1 MKNVVVLSPIP
12 ALRAGL
18 RALIAADPD
27 FAVTATGSGLQEDT
41 ALPPDTHVLVVTQDV
56 LVDWAG
62 RLHKLPVDLALLVI
76 ADGEVALREL
86 VGVGLALPAERRA
99 WGILS
104 SEATAEALQAG
115 VRALAEGLVVATPE
129 LLQTLLVS
137 PVLDSRSGLDEEDEV
152 SVEHLTE
159 REIDVLREVA
169 RGLTNKQIA
178 LALGIS
184 EHTVKFHVSSV
195 FGKLGV
201 SNRTE
206 AVRKGARRGLI
217 PL

>member
-1 MKNVVVLSPIP
+1 MKNVVVLSSIP

-27 FAVTATGSGLQEDT
+27 FAVTATGSLLEGM
-41 ALPPDTHVLVVTQDV
+41 ALPTDTHVLVITQDTLTDRFGRSNKLPADVAV
-56 LVDWAG
+56 LVI
-62 RLHKLPVDLALLVI
+62 VDGVL
-76 ADGEVALREL
+76 ELREL
-86 VGVGLALPAERRA
+86 AGAGLAVPGESRP

-104 SEATAEALQAG
+104 AEAPAEALQAA
-115 VRALAEGLVVATPE
+115 VRALAEGLVVASPE
-129 LLQTLLVS
+129 LLQTMLS
-137 PVLDSRSGLDEEDEV
+137 PGMLDLRAALAEEEETV
-152 SVEHLTE
+152 GEHLTE

-169 RGLTNKQIA
+169 RGFTNKQIA

-184 EHTVKFHVSSV
+184 EHTVKFHISSV
-195 FGKLGV
+195 YTKLGV